1 MNARAQEGLIGLA
14 SIESNGSLP
23 GLEPNLEHARGMS
36 LMAHGV
42 VIKLKELGLPESLN
56 DELGHLS
63 TDLGDLWGAQKE
75 LAERLEGM
83 LESAGGWHE
92 IGDCLVDLKAS
103 IEHIDWH
110 VKSVKRPLNKI
121 TRFAYQQNVSD

>member
-1 MNARAQEGLIGLA
+1 MA
-14 SIESNGSLP
+14 SIESNGILSEI
-23 GLEPNLEHARGMS
+23 EPNFEQARSMS
-36 LMAHGV
+36 VMAHGV
-42 VIKLKELGLPESLN
+42 VVKLKELGLPEALN
-56 DELGHLS
+56 DELAHLS

-83 LESAGGWHE
+83 LESAGDWHA

-103 IEHIDWH
+103 IEHISWH

-121 TRFAYQQNVSD
+121 TRFAYQQDVSS

>member
-1 MNARAQEGLIGLA
+1 MA
-14 SIESNGSLP
+14 SIDSNGTLP
-23 GLEPNLEHARGMS
+23 GLEPNLEHARSMS
-36 LMAHGV
+36 LMAHEV

-56 DELGHLS
+56 DELAHLS

-83 LESAGGWHE
+83 LESAGEWHE
-92 IGDCLVDLKAS
+92 IGDCLVDLSSS
-103 IEHIDWH
+103 IEHISWH

-121 TRFAYQQNVSD
+121 ARFAYKQGPK

>member
-1 MNARAQEGLIGLA
+1 MT
-14 SIESNGSLP
+14 SIESNGTLP
-23 GLEPNLEHARGMS
+23 GLEPDLEHARSMS

-56 DELGHLS
+56 DELAHLS

-83 LESAGGWHE
+83 LESAGDWQD
-92 IGDCLVDLKAS
+92 IGDCLVDLNAS
-103 IEHIDWH
+103 IEHISWH

-121 TRFAYQQNVSD
+121 ARFAYKQDVK